1 MSENH
6 IEYKMTSK
14 RVFRFLSETYLYS
27 IGVIVCIGICCWYYF
42 VRPKDLSF
50 FQYAGIIAIC
60 IFCICVSIIPSF
72 LLHFNYKKKSGSL
85 KIVKTQNSLIFY
97 NNEDQIRELPFS
109 EIEQIKV
116 VQVRSGWRSLSWSSF
131 EYFEVLSNAGKIIIP
146 CYVVT
151 YDEIWGEFSNSWR
164 EMSKKRVD
172 ASTYWPPFLK
182 TT

>member
-1 MSENH
+1 M
-6 IEYKMTSK
+6 
-14 RVFRFLSETYLYS
+14 
-27 IGVIVCIGICCWYYF
+27 
-42 VRPKDLSF
+42 SF